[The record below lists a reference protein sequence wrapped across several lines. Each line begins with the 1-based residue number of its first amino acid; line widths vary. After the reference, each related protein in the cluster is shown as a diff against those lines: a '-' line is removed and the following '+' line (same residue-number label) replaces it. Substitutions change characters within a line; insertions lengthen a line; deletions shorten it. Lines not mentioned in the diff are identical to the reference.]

1 LLLLDFWDLMTA
13 LAEFLVAVGVEVL
26 RFKFFIRCEDGTAAV
41 ADDFLPIDGVL
52 LMSVWPCS

>member
-1 LLLLDFWDLMTA
+1 MTA

-26 RFKFFIRCEDGTAAV
+26 RFKFFIRWEDGTAAV

-52 LMSVWPCS
+52 ARSA

>member
-1 LLLLDFWDLMTA
+1 MTA
-13 LAEFLVAVGVEVL
+13 LAEFLVAVDVEVL